1 MKKKQKTFAERARD
15 LKKLYPRSEWDA
27 IERKDLEKSMRELR
41 DEQEQTRVA
50 MGIADH
56 ADNMDQQEQEG
67 QGQQEQQEQ
76 PQMRFGGRLNPGG
89 YMGSYYDGYNDSQ
102 YLNTGV
108 GNIGGM
114 NTHFSDITSQGDN
127 NNLVNASANN
137 LQTLGTKFQSPE
149 TSMWPSAIS
158 AASSIIGDVASLRNY
173 NKNMPQSISLPRMAP
188 TKINLQSQREG
199 LQRGY
204 NTASN
209 TMLRNSRDVSSP
221 GNAYVNQIAGISAL
235 TDSLGNQTGQ
245 SYMNEAN
252 TNAQLALQVGNRN
265 TEIGSREVMTN
276 LGLKE
281 NRINTQ
287 NQYINS
293 LSQTIPMALRDYR
306 QQVNDTNMVDMSG
319 KDFGLYSRYNPNMT
333 FAEKMRLGI
342 LGPHYNIQ
350 SRYYANQNLRN
361 R

>member
-1 MKKKQKTFAERARD
+1 MKKKEKTFAERARD
-15 LKKLYPRSEWDA
+15 LKKLYPRSEWDP
-27 IERKDLEKSMRELR
+27 IERRDLEKSMRKLR
-41 DEQEQTRVA
+41 DEQEETRAA

-56 ADNMDQQEQEG
+56 ANTMDQNEQEG
-67 QGQQEQQEQ
+67 QEGQE
-76 PQMRFGGRLNPGG
+76 FAIGG
-89 YMGSYYDGYNDSQ
+89 D
-102 YLNTGV
+102 LNTGV
-108 GNIGGM
+108 GNIGDM
-114 NTHFSDITSQGDN
+114 NQQLFNSMPDLGVNPS
-127 NNLVNASANN
+127 NNLVDASANN

-149 TSMWPSAIS
+149 TSLWPSAIS
-158 AASSIIGDVASLRNY
+158 AASSVIGDVAGLMNY
-173 NKNMPQSISLPRMAP
+173 NKNMPKSISLPRLAP
-188 TKINLQSQREG
+188 TKINLQPQREA

-204 NTASN
+204 NTTSN

-221 GNAYVNQIAGISAL
+221 GNAYANQIAGLSAL
-235 TDSLGNQTGQ
+235 TDSLGNQMGQ

-252 TNAQLALQVGNRN
+252 TNAQLALQTGNRN

-306 QQVNDTNMVDMSG
+306 QQANDTNMVDMSG

-342 LGPHYNIQ
+342 LGPHYDIQ
-350 SRYYANQNLRN
+350 NRRYANQNLRY